1 MGEEAAVSSV
11 NMSRDLFR
19 DPVAEQWLHD
29 EASPQQRVSYYDDVQ
44 C

>member
-11 NMSRDLFR
+11 NTSRDLFH
-19 DPVAEQWLHD
+19 DLVVEQQLHE
-29 EASPQQRVSYYDDVQ
+29 EASPQQWVSYYDDIQ